1 MDQVKY
7 NKTFYMLLFSTN
19 TGREI
24 RKEIWIFSW
33 GEILIN
39 LLFFQNGRKQS
50 RRSWFSFSFIH
61 FNIFIDDLRKKHLV
75 EFKSTKHRHRSLAV
89 LILRPF
95 FRLYLFSSLFF
106 QLAQSPFSLFH
117 EKLYRYYIFSIII
130 SAFHRLDRNTFF
142 LMTAFYVLLCYDF
155 SDFLFSF
162 LVSFNC
168 HFTDVNLGKLK
179 KYLFILFP
187 LMILF

>member
-1 MDQVKY
+1 MVENNPDVID
-7 NKTFYMLLFSTN
+7 SH
-19 TGREI
+19 
-24 RKEIWIFSW
+24 
-33 GEILIN
+33 
-39 LLFFQNGRKQS
+39 
-50 RRSWFSFSFIH
+50 FSFH
-61 FNIFIDDLRKKHLV
+61 FNTFIDDLRKKHLV

-130 SAFHRLDRNTFF
+130 SAFHRLDRNTNF

-155 SDFLFSF
+155 LISFFFF

-187 LMILF
+187 FMILF